1 MTNDGW
7 LAKHPYL
14 QSVAE
19 LQALIDSAA
28 CEVSIP
34 CACIS
39 IGEHYLSDFHVG
51 VPLLS
56 SSRIKIDFGPVERV
70 MTSLVQRLSSTPLP
84 VRLAEERRALDNELC
99 SNPDSPR
106 CAVAWLIG
114 KDSFTPTHPGL
125 LRYLGWTI
133 LARYLF
139 QLVVAFGS
147 WREEERW
154 LRNYCPTCGAP
165 PAMAQLVGVDSG
177 SLRLLSCGYC
187 KTRWRY
193 PRTAC
198 PFCQN
203 QDDHLL
209 AVLAVDGES
218 GLRIDY
224 CKACCGYL
232 KTYKGEGSEG
242 VLLADWTSLH
252 LDVIACD
259 RGLKRLATSLYAL
272 PNLESH
278 TSLPTA

>member
-7 LAKHPYL
+7 LEKHPYL
-14 QSVAE
+14 QSMAD

-34 CACIS
+34 YACIS
-39 IGEHYLSDFHVG
+39 TWEHYLGDFHLG

-56 SSRIKIDFGPVERV
+56 SSRIAIDFGPVEKG
-70 MTSLVQRLSSTPLP
+70 MTSLVQRVSSKPLP
-84 VRLAEERRALDNELC
+84 LRLAEESRGLNNELC
-99 SNPDSPR
+99 GNPDSMR

-114 KDSFTPTHPGL
+114 KNSFASTHPGL

-139 QLVVAFGS
+139 QLVVAFGR

-165 PAMAQLVGVDSG
+165 PAMAQLVGMDSG
-177 SLRLLSCGYC
+177 SLRFLSCGCC

-203 QDDHLL
+203 EDDHLL
-209 AVLAVDGES
+209 AILAVDGES
-218 GLRIDY
+218 GLRIDH
-224 CKACCGYL
+224 CKACSGYL

-252 LDVIACD
+252 LDVMACD
-259 RGLKRLATSLYAL
+259 RGLRRLAMSLYTL
-272 PNLESH
+272 PNLES
-278 TSLPTA
+278 